1 MLLEPSRSRFAHTSA
16 SRSNSRDR
24 SSSQTNTRGWLVT
37 WTREE
42 LLIKGVGRQPQEQGV
57 AAAVFAELHVA
68 AKELQDVPP
77 HVEAVQNPK
86 RSRMQ

>member
-24 SSSQTNTRGWLVT
+24 SSRLTPGVVI
-37 WTREE
+37 WTSEE

-86 RSRMQ
+86 RS

>member
-1 MLLEPSRSRFAHTSA
+1 M
-16 SRSNSRDR
+16 
-24 SSSQTNTRGWLVT
+24 T